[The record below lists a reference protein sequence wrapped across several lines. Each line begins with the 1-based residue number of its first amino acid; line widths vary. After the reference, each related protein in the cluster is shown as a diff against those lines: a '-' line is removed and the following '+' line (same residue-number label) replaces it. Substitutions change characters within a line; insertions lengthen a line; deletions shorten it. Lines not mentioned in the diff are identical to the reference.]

1 MEQATDGETVKCVG
15 LRHGGKDGRT
25 VFCQH
30 GILALNA
37 NRSRRRALAVHS
49 FLMSADNIHPEFA
62 RQLDRAAKEQQ
73 LGQRSLVVWLY
84 GLSGSGKST
93 LAQALERHLH
103 AAGRVTTLL
112 DGDNLRTG
120 LNSGLGFTD
129 EDRRENVR
137 RVAEV
142 AKLFLN
148 NGIITLCSF
157 ITPHR
162 SLRKLARQIIGE
174 ENFLEIYV
182 RATYETCAAR
192 DPKGLYAKAGEGR
205 VAHFTGRDSVFEE
218 PAEDFSGLVLETEQE
233 TPEVSLSRLLAEVE
247 PRIALPAG
255 QRKD

>member
-1 MEQATDGETVKCVG
+1 
-15 LRHGGKDGRT
+15 
-25 VFCQH
+25 
-30 GILALNA
+30 
-37 NRSRRRALAVHS
+37 
-49 FLMSADNIHPEFA
+49 MSAENIHPEFA
-62 RQLDRAAKEQQ
+62 RQLDRAAKEQL
-73 LGQRSLVVWLY
+73 LGQRGLVIWLY

-93 LAQALERHLH
+93 LAQALERRLH
-103 AAGRVTTLL
+103 AAGRATALL

-148 NGIITLCSF
+148 NGIITLCAF

-174 ENFLEIYV
+174 EDFLEVYV
-182 RATYETCAAR
+182 RACYEACAAR
-192 DPKGLYAKAGEGR
+192 DPKGLYAKADQGR

-218 PAEDFSGLVLETEQE
+218 PEEGFDGLLLETERE
-233 TPEVSLSRLLAEVE
+233 TPEESLARLAAVVE
-247 PRIALPAG
+247 PRILLPSG
-255 QRKD
+255 QRHD